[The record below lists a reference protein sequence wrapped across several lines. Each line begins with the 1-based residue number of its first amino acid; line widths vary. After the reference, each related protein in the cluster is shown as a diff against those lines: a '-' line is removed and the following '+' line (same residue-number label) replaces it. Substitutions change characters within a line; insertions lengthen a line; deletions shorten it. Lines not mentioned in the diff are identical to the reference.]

1 MWNKMQAFQE
11 CTKQLWVKDQEN
23 FLNNYQNITSLQ
35 KVPFYGGGRAKIFKW
50 RNPMGHEFVKRT
62 DDVCLS
68 DVMVLVSN
76 QFSDYIYGWLYAK
89 IFYWLFFLT
98 LNWLNV

>member
-1 MWNKMQAFQE
+1 MYQTALSKRSRKLF
-11 CTKQLWVKDQEN
+11 KQLP
-23 FLNNYQNITSLQ
+23 NISSLQ
-35 KVPFYGGGRAKIFKW
+35 KVPFYWDGRAKIFKW

-89 IFYWLFFLT
+89 IFID
-98 LNWLNV
+98 